1 MFPQHLHPP
10 TTMPLPCG
18 VALSPAA
25 VSHRRQWV
33 PREQS
38 EGLIRLCVCPGA
50 RPRAVFMTTGQ
61 MKGPA
66 APSLKD
72 GASISLSVLKKTFEV
87 NLNSVAWLL
96 AEMCPTLSNPKKSKF
111 LTPLNIKLISRSP
124 LSHFLQRNLPE
135 EVK

>member
-1 MFPQHLHPP
+1 MPQ
-10 TTMPLPCG
+10 
-18 VALSPAA
+18 
-25 VSHRRQWV
+25 
-33 PREQS
+33 EQS
-38 EGLIRLCVCPGA
+38 EGLIRLRVCPGA
-50 RPRAVFMTTGQ
+50 QPRAVFMTTGQ

-87 NLNSVAWLL
+87 DLNSLSWLL

-111 LTPLNIKLISRSP
+111 LTPLNIKLISRSL